1 MLSFLL
7 ITLSLLLLCASYSSN
22 AVMTVISIFIV
33 VLLYY
38 LHFLCMSNTLT
49 TVSFSSQNNPVRRG
63 FRVGLLSSVLIKG
76 PRLRELVTSQ
86 G

>member
-1 MLSFLL
+1 MFLLSFLL

-63 FRVGLLSSVLIKG
+63 FRVGIIILSIDKG
-76 PRLRELVTSQ
+76 TEAQRACD
-86 G
+86 